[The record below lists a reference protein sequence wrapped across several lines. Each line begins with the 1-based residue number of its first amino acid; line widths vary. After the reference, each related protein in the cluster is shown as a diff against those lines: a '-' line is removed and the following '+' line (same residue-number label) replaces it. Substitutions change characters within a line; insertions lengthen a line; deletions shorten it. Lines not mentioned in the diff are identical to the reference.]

1 MNRLDE
7 KPHESRVK
15 GEVFHRDERLI
26 CVGRDNAVRREDAQ
40 AIPGNRE
47 SAQNRDTQVVQP
59 TTAIKFRA

>member
-1 MNRLDE
+1 
-7 KPHESRVK
+7 VK

-47 SAQNRDTQVVQP
+47 SAQNRDTQVVQL